1 MYRSQKEVTEF
12 ALHGVTFGEM
22 VAGDGGGIRMD
33 GSGGTPPPPAPGTPG
48 GPTVPVPPPPP
59 GSPKEG
65 GNND

>member
-22 VAGDGGGIRMD
+22 VAGDAVIRMD